1 MPNPSGRDGSPPA
14 TASEAKP
21 CGYGFGTFGGVFTP
35 SILTIFGLIMFLRAN
50 YVTGS
55 AGVVNALIILTISSG
70 ITFLTGLSIAGISTN
85 TPVAGGGA
93 YFLISRVLGPSFG
106 TAIGVALYLAQ
117 TLSVPFYILGFT
129 EALDT
134 VLHLP
139 GAGWPLSLL
148 ILAVLVGLAWVGA
161 NWAIRCQYI
170 ILAILLTSI
179 AVFMLGAGQVFSAPQ
194 LRENLWPSYSSGESF
209 WRLLAIYFPAVT
221 GIMAGVNMSGDLRDP
236 ARAIPRGTLAAI
248 ILSFLVYGVGIVV
261 CGGMASAAELKAQPF
276 ELLLDNAWLGLRSL
290 VIAGVMCA
298 TLSSAIGSILGAP
311 RVLQAVAR
319 DGGIPLLGLFRKGRG
334 SQDEPVNA
342 LVLTTLIAAVTLIL
356 ATRQAGGSGLNLVAQ
371 VVTMVFLYTYG
382 LTNLAAFVESFG
394 ANPSFRPRFRLFHWT
409 TAGLGSLACGW
420 VAFQIH
426 VGAATVA
433 LAGLAGLYFLA
444 RKREMSA
451 AYGDAR
457 RGFTYQRLRQ
467 NLLAL
472 STMSSHPKNWRPTIL
487 VLAGNPNARLP
498 LVTYARWL
506 GMDSGIV
513 SLASILTG
521 EFPLAQQECQRER
534 ERLQRFVAD
543 NALAVI
549 PEVVAVGDF
558 DRDLNIFLQSYSVG
572 PIKPNIVVVG
582 YARDP
587 QRRQVYLHH
596 LRTVMAL
603 GKSLVVIEDRGLL
616 LHRRRKCIDCWWR
629 GRENGSLMII
639 LAHLLMRNPE
649 WAGSRLRLLR
659 QVTTADET
667 EAARA
672 DLAAI
677 CQLAR
682 IEAEVEVPVS
692 TAPFPDTLHQYSGT
706 STLVFLGFCPPE
718 SGHEEEFFQRLDT
731 QLEGLP
737 TVLLVCSSG
746 EADLQA

>member
-1 MPNPSGRDGSPPA
+1 MPNPSASDAAPA
-14 TASEAKP
+14 AETPSG
-21 CGYGFGTFGGVFTP
+21 GYGFGTFGGVFTP
-35 SILTIFGLIMFLRAN
+35 SILTIFGLIMFLRSN

-55 AGVVNALIILTISSG
+55 AGVVNALVILTISSG

-106 TAIGVALYLAQ
+106 TAIGIALYLAQ
-117 TLSVPFYILGFT
+117 TLSVPFYILGFA
-129 EALDT
+129 EALQT
-134 VLHLP
+134 VLHVP
-139 GAGWPLSLL
+139 GTGWQLSLVVL
-148 ILAVLVGLAWVGA
+148 CLLVGLAWVGA
-161 NWAIRCQYI
+161 NWAIRCQYV
-170 ILAILLTSI
+170 ILAILLASI
-179 AVFMLGAGQVFSAPQ
+179 VVFMVGAGRVFTTVHFRA
-194 LRENLWPSYSSGESF
+194 NLWPSYASGESF
-209 WRLLAIYFPAVT
+209 WRLFAIYFPAVT

-276 ELLLDNAWLGLRSL
+276 QLLLDNAWLGLRSL

-334 SQDEPVNA
+334 TQDEPVNA
-342 LVLTTLIAAVTLIL
+342 LALTTLIAAATLVL

-371 VVTMVFLYTYG
+371 IVTMVFLYTYG

-409 TAGLGSLACGW
+409 TAGVGSLACGW

-426 VGAATVA
+426 VGAAAVA
-433 LAGLAGLYFLA
+433 LAGLAALFFLA
-444 RKREMSA
+444 RKSEMSA

-472 STMSSHPKNWRPTIL
+472 ATMPAHPKNWRPTII

-513 SLASILTG
+513 SLVSILTG
-521 EFPLAQQECQRER
+521 ELPQIGDECRRER
-534 ERLQRFVAD
+534 ERLQRFVVD

-558 DRDLNIFLQSYSVG
+558 DRDLNVFLQAYSVG

-587 QRRQVYLHH
+587 QRRLVYLHH

-603 GKSLVVIEDRGLL
+603 GKSLVVVEDRGLL

-659 QVTTADET
+659 RVNTPAEI
-667 EAARA
+667 EEARA
-672 DLAAI
+672 DLVAI
-677 CQLAR
+677 GQLAR
-682 IEAEVEVPVS
+682 IEAEVEIPVS
-692 TAPFPDTLHQYSGT
+692 SAPFPDILREYSGA
-706 STLVFLGFCPPE
+706 STLVFLGFYPPE
-718 SGHEEEFFQRLDT
+718 VGGEEEFLRRLDA